1 MLALLGVAVFAGIT
15 TELLPIGL
23 LPAIAAD
30 LRVSTARVGVL
41 VSAYAVVVAV
51 GSIPLTALMMRW
63 PRRRVLCVLLTMY
76 AVSNAIVS
84 GTSSYAIALA
94 ARLLAGVAHAG
105 LFSVVFTLAVTAV
118 RPEQAGRAIAYVGAG
133 NALAL
138 SAGVP
143 LATALGTAVGWRAAF
158 AVASGVLVTLAVAA
172 VVVLPEAPAPRASA
186 PPRVLAVLRRPAL
199 ATVAITIV
207 VLMLGHYAA
216 YTYVSPLLLNA
227 GVSTRAV
234 SGAFFAY
241 GAAGAIG
248 LFAAGFFADRR
259 LRPALIGAVALTAS
273 ALVAFGLARPSPWGA
288 VAALV
293 VWGAAFG
300 SLPTLLQTAA
310 LRATPDTP
318 DVAPSVVN
326 AAWNVGIAG
335 GGILGAREILS
346 FAPATLT
353 YTGAALA
360 SVALVVLLS
369 PVRHASQGAAVN
381 PAARAT

>member
-143 LATALGTAVGWRAAF
+143 LGTAVGWRAAF